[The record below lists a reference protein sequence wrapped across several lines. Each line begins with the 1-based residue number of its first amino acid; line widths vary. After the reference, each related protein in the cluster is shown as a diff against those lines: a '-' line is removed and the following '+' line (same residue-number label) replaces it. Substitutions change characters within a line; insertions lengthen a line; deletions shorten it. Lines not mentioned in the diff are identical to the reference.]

1 MHINH
6 NQKILIISDTHLTK
20 RFDKKKYDFLK
31 KLITDSDKVIING
44 DFWDSWFTTFDDF
57 VHSKW
62 QGLFPALLEK
72 ETVYIYG
79 NHDLKKETDDRIK
92 LFSVIGVEGYD
103 LEYDDE
109 IYHIEHGRRI
119 LELEKDQFLLAYGQI
134 MQILENHNFKV
145 VFWILNLL
153 EIISYKIFGKK
164 MMYTK
169 FAQKRNSILKQAKK
183 HSWLIYGD
191 THCPE
196 IDNTRQFANSG
207 CILHGYA
214 TYLTIDIGKVS
225 LHAETY

>member
-1 MHINH
+1 MHKNH

-31 KLITDSDKVIING
+31 KLIANSDKVIING

-62 QGLFPALLEK
+62 QDLFPALLEK
-72 ETVYIYG
+72 ETVYIFG

-92 LFSVIGVEGYD
+92 LFSVKGVESYD

-119 LELEKDQFLLAYGQI
+119 LELEKDRFLLTYGQI

-145 VFWILNLL
+145 MFWILNLL
-153 EIISYKIFGKK
+153 EIISYKIFEEK

-169 FAQKRNSILKQAKK
+169 FAHKRNFILKRAEK
-183 HSWLIYGD
+183 HSWLVCGD

-196 IDNTRQFANSG
+196 IDNARQFANSG

>member
-1 MHINH
+1 MHKNH

-31 KLITDSDKVIING
+31 KLIANSDKVIING

-62 QGLFPALLEK
+62 QGLFPVLLEK
-72 ETVYIYG
+72 EAVYIFG

-92 LFSVIGVEGYD
+92 LFSVKGVESYD

-119 LELEKDQFLLAYGQI
+119 LELEKDRFLLTYGQI

-145 VFWILNLL
+145 MFWILNLL
-153 EIISYKIFGKK
+153 EIISYKIFEEK

-169 FAQKRNSILKQAKK
+169 FAHKRNFILKRAEK
-183 HSWLIYGD
+183 HSWLVCGD

-196 IDNTRQFANSG
+196 IDNARQFANSG